1 VINPDNLHF
10 VEEIYQ
16 QWNKDPGS
24 VAPEWKEYF
33 RAQDMASNGVYQS
46 TPSFRPASL
55 FAAGQRRADGGGPEA
70 DIYKQER
77 VDQLIRAYR
86 VRGHRIARLDPLGQ
100 KTESFSELELSH
112 YGLQESDRD
121 LVFAASSLGCQKL
134 TLREI
139 ENLLR
144 TTYCC
149 SIGVQYMHIDDPEP
163 KFWLQ
168 EKMEKS
174 RNQINLPRES
184 QVRILT
190 RLTDAEIFEEFL
202 AKKFVGAKRFGLEG
216 AESLI
221 PLLDLAFEQ
230 AGSHGVNDIVMGMAH
245 RGRLNVM
252 ANIMGKSPALVFREF
267 DDKDPQRSFGRGDVK
282 YHLGLVS
289 RWKTQQGN
297 EIDLTLCFNPSHL
310 EFVGPVVLGRIR
322 SRQDRL
328 KGNFTRCMGV
338 VLHGDAAF
346 AGQGVVQEM
355 LNMSEI
361 PGFRTGGT
369 LHIILN
375 NQIGFT
381 TGIGQARSS
390 HYCTDVAKMLQIPIF
405 HVNGEDPEAVA
416 QATWLAMEFRQTF
429 KKDVVI
435 DMYCYRRRGHNEGDD
450 PTVTQPK
457 MYRQIE
463 AKKTVR
469 ESYLE
474 NLIRLG
480 GVTKEEAEAIAV
492 ERRDHLENELARARD
507 PRFDYEAQRE
517 QVSGRGRWASY
528 RGGKDS
534 NVPDVTTAVS
544 QEKLSE
550 YLVALGS
557 VPDTFKTH
565 PKLKRLVL
573 EKRQEAAKG
582 ETPLDWGTAEN
593 LAYATLLAEGSP
605 IRLTGQDVGRG
616 TFSHRHAVLHDY
628 ETDELH
634 IPLNFITKDQAR
646 FQIWNSPLTET
657 AMLGYE
663 FGFSLDSPDSLVLW
677 EAQFG
682 DFFNVGQVIFD
693 QFISTSED
701 KWDKLNHLVM
711 LLPHGFEGQGPE
723 HSSARLERFLQ
734 LAAEDNICVAN
745 LTTPAQLF
753 HILRRQIVRPIRK
766 PLVIMSPKSLL
777 RHPECVSPLSEF
789 HSGAF
794 HRVLPDN
801 VVANPAKVK
810 RVLLCTGKIYFD
822 LAHYR
827 KERQRDDV
835 AIVRVEQLYP
845 FPEKSLR
852 TALSQYGRGT
862 PVIWVQEEP
871 ENMGAQSFVKLRF
884 GESVYDRFPFLSI
897 SRPESA
903 SPATGSPASHR
914 IEQDGII
921 EQAFN
926 RAVPGQL

>member
-1 VINPDNLHF
+1 MINPDNLIF
-10 VEEIYQ
+10 AESVYQ
-16 QWNKDPGS
+16 QWSRDPHS
-24 VAPEWKEYF
+24 VSTDWHDYF
-33 RAQDMASNGVYQS
+33 TQEAMGTNGGYP
-46 TPSFRPASL
+46 TRPSFKPSSL
-55 FAAGQRRADGGGPEA
+55 FAAGKATYGVAGQA

-86 VRGHRIARLDPLGQ
+86 VRGHRIAKLDPLGRRV
-100 KTESFSELELSH
+100 KSFSELELSH
-112 YGLQESDRD
+112 YGLTEADYE
-121 LVFAASSLGCQKL
+121 VTFAASCLGYQRL

-139 ENLLR
+139 EALLK
-144 TTYCC
+144 TTYCS

-163 KFWLQ
+163 KRWLQ

-174 RNQINLPRES
+174 RNRIDLPR
-184 QVRILT
+184 QTQLRILT

-202 AKKFVGAKRFGLEG
+202 AKKFVGAKRFGLDG

-230 AGSHGVNDIVMGMAH
+230 AGLNGVDDIVMGMAH

-282 YHLGLVS
+282 YHLGLS
-289 RWKTQQGN
+289 STWTTHAGKD
-297 EIDLTLCFNPSHL
+297 IDLTLCFNPSHL

-322 SRQDRL
+322 SRQDRRAA
-328 KGNFTRCMGV
+328 NYTRCMG
-338 VLHGDAAF
+338 LIIHGDAAF

-369 LHIILN
+369 LHVILN

-381 TGIGQARSS
+381 TGVNQARSS

-405 HVNGEDPEAVA
+405 HVNGEEPEAVA
-416 QATWLAMEFRQTF
+416 QAAGLAMEFRHTF

-450 PTVTQPK
+450 PTITQPG
-457 MYRQIE
+457 MYRRIQ
-463 AKKTVR
+463 AMRSVR

-474 NLIRLG
+474 SLVRLG
-480 GVTKEEAEAIAV
+480 EVTPQEAEAIAV
-492 ERRDHLENELARARD
+492 ERRDHLEGELARARD

-517 QVSGRGRWASY
+517 QEDRRGLWLAY
-528 RGGKDS
+528 RGGKDRS
-534 NVPDVTTAVS
+534 IPDVPTAVEQS
-544 QEKLSE
+544 KLE
-550 YLVALGS
+550 DYLLKLGS
-557 VPDTFKTH
+557 IPESFVIH

-573 EKRQEAAKG
+573 EKRQHAARGEA
-582 ETPLDWGTAEN
+582 PLDWGTAEN
-593 LAYATLLAEGSP
+593 LAYASLLAEGAP

-616 TFSHRHAVLHDY
+616 TFSHRHAVLHDHD
-628 ETDELH
+628 TDELY
-634 IPLNFITKDQAR
+634 IPLNSVSKGQAR
-646 FQIWNSPLTET
+646 FQVWNSPLTET
-657 AMLGYE
+657 AVLGYE
-663 FGFSLDSPDSLVLW
+663 FGFSLDAPDTLVLW

-682 DFFNVGQVIFD
+682 DFANVAQMVFD
-693 QFISTSED
+693 QFISSSED
-701 KWDKLNHLVM
+701 KWEKLNHLVM

-734 LAAEDNICVAN
+734 TAAEDNICVAN

-753 HILRRQIVRPIRK
+753 HILRRQILRPLRK

-777 RHPECVSPLSEF
+777 RHHACVSPLSDF
-789 HSGAF
+789 SSGAF

-801 VVANPAKVK
+801 VVDPTKVK
-810 RVLLCTGKIYFD
+810 RILLCSGKIYYD
-822 LAHYR
+822 LAAYR
-827 KERQRDDV
+827 HDRCREDV
-835 AIVRVEQLYP
+835 AVVRVEQLYP
-845 FPEKSLR
+845 FPDDNLR
-852 TALSQYGRGT
+852 TALSIYARGT
-862 PVIWVQEEP
+862 PVLWVQEEP
-871 ENMGAQSFVKLRF
+871 ANMGAQGYMRLHF
-884 GESVYDRFPFLSI
+884 GESLYDRFPFLSI

-903 SPATGSPASHR
+903 SPATGSSASHR

>member
-1 VINPDNLHF
+1 MINPDNLLF
-10 VEEIYQ
+10 VEEVYQ
-16 QWNKDPGS
+16 QWARDPNSVTQDWKD
-24 VAPEWKEYF
+24 YF
-33 RAQDMASNGVYQS
+33 AAQEMASNGVYRS
-46 TPSFRPASL
+46 TPNFRPASL
-55 FAAGQRRADGGGPEA
+55 FAAGGGRTDAGGREA

-86 VRGHRIARLDPLGQ
+86 VRGHRIAKLDPLGQ
-100 KTESFSELELSH
+100 RTESFSELELGH
-112 YGLQESDRD
+112 YGLSDSDRD
-121 LVFAASSLGCQKL
+121 LVFAASSLGYDKL

-139 ENLLR
+139 EDQMR
-144 TTYCC
+144 TTYCS

-163 KFWLQ
+163 KHWLQ

-174 RNQINLPRES
+174 RNRIDLPRET

-190 RLTDAEIFEEFL
+190 KLTDAEMFEEFL
-202 AKKFVGAKRFGLEG
+202 AKKYVGAKRFGLEG

-230 AGSHGVNDIVMGMAH
+230 AGSHGVNDIVLGMAH

-282 YHLGLVS
+282 YHLGLS
-289 RWKTQQGN
+289 STWKTQAGN
-297 EIDLTLCFNPSHL
+297 KIDLTLCFNPSHL
-310 EFVGPVVLGRIR
+310 EFVGAVVLGRIR

-328 KGNFTRCMGV
+328 TENFTRCMGV

-381 TGIGQARSS
+381 TGVGQARSS

-416 QATWLAMEFRQTF
+416 QATWLAMEFRHAF

-450 PTVTQPK
+450 PTVTQPR

-463 AKKTVR
+463 GMKTVR

-480 GVTKEEAEAIAV
+480 EVTKEEAEAIAV
-492 ERRDHLENELARARD
+492 ERRDQLENELARARD

-517 QVSGRGRWASY
+517 QEDRRGRWPAY

-534 NVPDVTTAVS
+534 NVPDVTTAVGE
-544 QEKLSE
+544 EKLSS
-550 YLVALGS
+550 YLTALGT
-557 VPDTFKTH
+557 VPEGFNTH

-573 EKRQEAAKG
+573 EKRLSCAKG
-582 ETPLDWGTAEN
+582 DAMLDWGTAEN
-593 LAYATLLAEGSP
+593 LAYATLLAEGTP
-605 IRLTGQDVGRG
+605 VRLTGQDVGRG
-616 TFSHRHAVLHDY
+616 TFSHRHAMLCDY
-628 ETDELH
+628 ETDTLH
-634 IPLNFITKDQAR
+634 IPLNSVAEGQAR
-646 FQIWNSPLTET
+646 FQVWNSPLSET

-663 FGFSLDSPDSLVLW
+663 FGFCLDAPDALVLW

-745 LTTPAQLF
+745 LSTPAQLF

-777 RHPECVSPLSEF
+777 RHPECVSPLSDF

-801 VVANPAKVK
+801 VVDSGKVK
-810 RVLLCTGKIYFD
+810 RVLLCSGKIYYD
-822 LAHYR
+822 LANYR
-827 KERQRDDV
+827 KERKRDDV
-835 AIVRVEQLYP
+835 AIVRLEQLYP
-845 FPEKSLR
+845 FPEKSVR

-871 ENMGAQSFVKLRF
+871 ENMGAQSYVKLRF

-903 SPATGSPASHR
+903 SPATGSSASHR